1 MKKLMT
7 LVTAAALLLS
17 TSSFAVDTNKKV
29 NEKALS
35 AFAKAFSGATNV
47 HWTEKDD
54 YYLVEFKVGDTRFNV
69 AYDEEGIMI
78 ASSKSLE
85 LDELPLT
92 VKQAVNNKY
101 PGYEVGNNAVA
112 LTFEG
117 QTDYLLTISNTR
129 NVLHIKVSGKGSI
142 SVEQKTDL

>member
-7 LVTAAALLLS
+7 LMTAAVLLLS
-17 TSSFAVDTNKKV
+17 TSSFAADLNKKV

-47 HWTEKDD
+47 HWTEKDN
-54 YYLVEFKVGDTRFNV
+54 YCLVEFKVGNTRFNA
-69 AYDEEGIMI
+69 AYDEEGSLI

-92 VKQAVNNKY
+92 VKQAVNKKY
-101 PGYEVGNNAVA
+101 PEYEVGNNAVA
-112 LTFEG
+112 LTCDG
-117 QTDYLLTISNTR
+117 QTDYLLTISNSR
-129 NVLHIKVSGKGSI
+129 NVLHIKVSDKCGI
-142 SVEQKTDL
+142 NVEQKTDL